1 MESDPP
7 DGNFVV
13 KKGKHIELRCR
24 ASGNPPPD
32 IHWTKEVQIE
42 REKRKLTETK
52 ITTSKE
58 SKEQTIFESTNVK
71 LLNIELQQIT

>member
-24 ASGNPPPD
+24 AAGNPPPD
-32 IHWTKEVQIE
+32 IHWTKEVETRE
-42 REKRKLTETK
+42 RAMR
-52 ITTSKE
+52 E
-58 SKEQTIFESTNVK
+58 SK
-71 LLNIELQQIT
+71 

>member
-32 IHWTKEVQIE
+32 IHWTKEVEIE
-42 REKRKLTETK
+42 REQRARKFGVHQCQVLDRTLLGFDTLLTVT
-52 ITTSKE
+52 
-58 SKEQTIFESTNVK
+58 
-71 LLNIELQQIT
+71 

>member
-1 MESDPP
+1 MSVPVPPSVESDPP

-32 IHWTKEVQIE
+32 IHWTKEVE
-42 REKRKLTETK
+42 RKSA
-52 ITTSKE
+52 I
-58 SKEQTIFESTNVK
+58 
-71 LLNIELQQIT
+71 